1 MTTSIEIRT
10 DGILITVINGDNTI
24 YSNVELSKLSFIELD
39 TTLTTTIIITPQQYR
54 YLPYAP
60 KLTYE
65 HNGTQAITKTFTK
78 KNDTYELTLNFEQT
92 LIPTYDLIIY
102 SYTQEIYAILNL
114 NLTNCICNYQEGK
127 IEAQKSLTFNLTCA
141 SDYEFQIIP
150 RVDYGTAY
158 EHESGKQNTRTFTKI
173 DDTSFSITLTTA
185 GNRIYK
191 VYAEAVKKSAIS
203 DKYGLI
209 SIYRLSNDDLHEL
222 VIKRFVTPELKP
234 VQIDGVTVLYNVNYE
249 YIDTAKYIV
258 ALHKL
263 NIHIE
268 TTIKQRVYFGLYD
281 MDIDCDIIENDII
294 TLDFGCVRIQGIYNN
309 SIDYEHTE
317 ITIYLPF
324 VGFLSLNVN
333 DFMNKVINLKYQV
346 NILNGDSL
354 ILIYADNNL
363 VMSHSCNIAQ
373 KIPYRMSDGEEIN
386 TQLDLNTNY
395 LHNEQPF
402 ITTRTNKPVNN
413 DTLPY
418 HDTNYYAILGTLSG
432 YTEATEL
439 ALNIVH
445 DFITLSE
452 IEEIKSLVNKGVII

>member
-1 MTTSIEIRT
+1 MTTEIQVNT
-10 DGILITVINGDNTI
+10 QKTYLTVINGENTI
-24 YSNVELSKLSFIELD
+24 YDKADMQTSATIELD
-39 TTLTTTIIITPQQYR
+39 ATLSTTIIFEPQIYR
-54 YLPYAP
+54 YFPSAP
-60 KLTYE
+60 QLVYNR
-65 HNGTQAITKTFTK
+65 NGTYIITKNFTK
-78 KNDTYELTLNFEQT
+78 KNNTYELTHNFEQT
-92 LIPTYDLIIY
+92 LLDMSELIIY
-102 SYTQEIYAILNL
+102 AYTGETYATLNL
-114 NLTNCICNYQEGK
+114 NLTNCTCNHEEGK
-127 IEAQKSLTFNLTCA
+127 IESSKTYTFNLTCA
-141 SDYEFQIIP
+141 NDYEFQIIP

-158 EHESGKQNTRTFTKI
+158 EHESGKQKTLTFTKI
-173 DDTSFSITLTTA
+173 DDVTFSVTLKTT
-185 GNRIYK
+185 GNTIYK
-191 VYAEAVKKSAIS
+191 IYAEAVKKSAIS

-209 SIYRLSNDDLHEL
+209 SVYRLSNDDLHEL
-222 VIKRFVTPELKP
+222 TLKRFVTPELKP
-234 VQIDGVTVLYNVNYE
+234 VQIDNTTVLYNVNYE

-263 NIHIE
+263 NIPIE

-281 MDIDCDIIENDII
+281 MEIDCDIIENDSIM
-294 TLDFGCVRIQGIYNN
+294 LDFGSVRINGIYNN

-363 VMSHSCNIAQ
+363 IMSHSCNIAQ

-418 HDTNYYAILGTLSG
+418 HDTNYYAVLGTLSG

-439 ALNIVH
+439 AFNVVH

-452 IEEIKSLVNKGVII
+452 IEEIKSLVSKGVII

>member
-1 MTTSIEIRT
+1 MNFRLSRVLIMVLTFSVTLNTT
-10 DGILITVINGDNTI
+10 GNTI
-24 YSNVELSKLSFIELD
+24 Y
-39 TTLTTTIIITPQQYR
+39 
-54 YLPYAP
+54 
-60 KLTYE
+60 
-65 HNGTQAITKTFTK
+65 
-78 KNDTYELTLNFEQT
+78 
-92 LIPTYDLIIY
+92 
-102 SYTQEIYAILNL
+102 
-114 NLTNCICNYQEGK
+114 K
-127 IEAQKSLTFNLTCA
+127 I
-141 SDYEFQIIP
+141 
-150 RVDYGTAY
+150 
-158 EHESGKQNTRTFTKI
+158 
-173 DDTSFSITLTTA
+173 
-185 GNRIYK
+185 
-191 VYAEAVKKSAIS
+191 YAEAVKKSDIS

-209 SIYRLSNDDLHEL
+209 SVYRLSNDDLHEL
-222 VIKRFVTPELKP
+222 ALKRFVAVSDITPVIAGSIMLSP
-234 VQIDGVTVLYNVNYE
+234 TGNYTYE
-249 YIDTAKYIV
+249 YIDTAKFIV

-263 NIHIE
+263 NIPIE

-281 MDIDCDIIENDII
+281 MDMDCDIIENDTI
-294 TLDFGCVRIQGIYNN
+294 TLDFGCVRVQGIYNN

-363 VMSHSCNIAQ
+363 IMSHSCNIAQ
-373 KIPYRMSDGEEIN
+373 KIPYKMSDGEEIN

-418 HDTNYYAILGTLSG
+418 HDTNYYAVLNTLSG

-439 ALNIVH
+439 AFNVVH

-452 IEEIKSLVNKGVII
+452 IEEIKSLISKGVII

>member
-1 MTTSIEIRT
+1 MQTS
-10 DGILITVINGDNTI
+10 G
-24 YSNVELSKLSFIELD
+24 FIELD
-39 TTLTTTIIITPQQYR
+39 ATLSTTIIFEPQIYR
-54 YLPYAP
+54 YFSSTP
-60 KLTYE
+60 KLVYKM
-65 HNGTQAITKTFTK
+65 NDNYVIQKQFTK
-78 KNDTYELTLNFEQT
+78 KNNTYELTHTFDAT
-92 LIPTYDLIIY
+92 LTNMCDLIIFA
-102 SYTQEIYAILNL
+102 YTYENYATLNL
-114 NLTNCICNYQEGK
+114 DLINCTCNHEQGK
-127 IEAQKSLTFNLTCA
+127 IESNKTYTFNLICA
-141 SDYEFQIIP
+141 NDYEFQIIP

-158 EHESGKQNTRTFTKI
+158 EHESGKQKTLTFTKI
-173 DDTSFSITLTTA
+173 DDITFSVTLNTT
-185 GNRIYK
+185 GNTIYK
-191 VYAEAVKKSAIS
+191 IYAEAVKKSTIS

-209 SIYRLSNDDLHEL
+209 SVYRLSNDDLHKL

-234 VQIDGVTVLYNVNYE
+234 VQIDGTTVLYNVNYE

-263 NIHIE
+263 NIPIE

-281 MDIDCDIIENDII
+281 MNIDCDIIENDII

-333 DFMNKVINLKYQV
+333 NFMNKVINLKYQV

-354 ILIYADNNL
+354 ILIYANNNL
-363 VMSHSCNIAQ
+363 IMSHSCNIAQ

-418 HDTNYYAILGTLSG
+418 HDTNYYAVLGTLSG
-432 YTEATEL
+432 YTEVTEL
-439 ALNIVH
+439 AFNVVH

-452 IEEIKSLVNKGVII
+452 IDEIKSLVNKGIII